1 MENGFQFKA
10 HQKFYLAIKRCMDFF
25 LALLL
30 LIILFVPMCIFAL
43 ITKITTPGSVI
54 FSQPRM
60 GKDQVFFKM
69 RKFRSMKEGA
79 PQVGQDGIT
88 EEIKAQYITKWG
100 KFMRATS
107 IDELPQLLSI
117 LSGKMS
123 FLGPRP
129 NLERKYDE
137 ALVAARESFNPTAY
151 AVKPGLSGLAQVKLH
166 RDFNPMHKAEL
177 DSQYVRNLSFKEDFL
192 VFFASFAVIF
202 NREKRKP
209 KNLDDHNKSK

>member
-1 MENGFQFKA
+1 MKFQFSKS
-10 HQKFYLAIKRCMDFF
+10 QKFYLGVKRVLDFIV
-25 LALLL
+25 ALGMILV
-30 LIILFVPMCIFAL
+30 LIIPMGIFAL
-43 ITKITTPGSVI
+43 ITKITTPGSII

-60 GKDQVFFKM
+60 GKDKVFFKM

-88 EEIKAQYITKWG
+88 DEIKAKYITKWG

-107 IDELPQLLSI
+107 IDELPQLFSV

-129 NLERKYDE
+129 NLEEQYDKS
-137 ALVAARESFNPTAY
+137 LVAARDSFDPSPY
-151 AVKPGLSGLAQVKLH
+151 MVKPGLSGLAQVKLH

-209 KNLDDHNKSK
+209 KKLDDQKESK